1 VLLTIQTNQSGC
13 SSAAAVWLC
22 RTALQVM
29 TFCEIVH
36 HTRKS
41 FSLDQLGGVVSYLAC
56 CVADRSLP
64 FNTQSTCV
72 RLSLNLVEC
81 LYQVGAMPAAPPV
94 AVAGRTTVLLFKLR
108 PVDTL
113 M

>member
-1 VLLTIQTNQSGC
+1 
-13 SSAAAVWLC
+13 
-22 RTALQVM
+22 M

-41 FSLDQLGGVVSYLAC
+41 FSLEQLGGVVSYLAC

-81 LYQVGAMPAAPPV
+81 LYQVGTACCDTHYQDNCYNNH
-94 AVAGRTTVLLFKLR
+94 RNEVLLR
-108 PVDTL
+108 ATL
-113 M
+113 F

>member
-1 VLLTIQTNQSGC
+1 
-13 SSAAAVWLC
+13 
-22 RTALQVM
+22 M

-41 FSLDQLGGVVSYLAC
+41 FSLEQLGGVVSYLAC

-81 LYQVGAMPAAPPV
+81 LYQVGTECCDTHCQDNYHHNEM
-94 AVAGRTTVLLFKLR
+94 LLR
-108 PVDTL
+108 ATL
-113 M
+113 F

>member
-1 VLLTIQTNQSGC
+1 M
-13 SSAAAVWLC
+13 
-22 RTALQVM
+22 RLQVM

-81 LYQVGAMPAAPPV
+81 LYQVCYIVISMLH
-94 AVAGRTTVLLFKLR
+94 LL
-108 PVDTL
+108 VTSTI
-113 M
+113 